1 MWTEVGPTRRF
12 EEAAMSMHPH
22 SSALLREM
30 ELATEAERQRALQH
44 RYLQLGDETPVS
56 QTMPSQGKIAVA
68 LARLGH
74 HWRNRFP
81 HVGQTV
87 EPSGS

>member
-1 MWTEVGPTRRF
+1 
-12 EEAAMSMHPH
+12 MSIHPH

-30 ELATEAERQRALQH
+30 ELATEAERQRDMQH
-44 RYLQLGDETPVS
+44 RYLHLVGESPSS
-56 QTMPSQGKIAVA
+56 QTMSSQGKIAAA
-68 LARLGH
+68 LARLSD
-74 HWRNRFP
+74 HWRGRSP